1 MNQHGS
7 CELKCGDDWEMKRY
21 NTGGLLGIDGVIGLG
36 HEVCCCAPK
45 LVLPTL
51 PTLPSITLPSLELPS
66 IPSIALPSIPS
77 LPAVELPSVP
87 LGPSFDDTE
96 FDPSDHSHAPK
107 CVYLFADL
115 LKSNIDKTFQETS
128 R

>member
-1 MNQHGS
+1 MIINCFLLSLASTVSG
-7 CELKCGDDWEMKRY
+7 GG
-21 NTGGLLGIDGVIGLG
+21 NTFVP
-36 HEVCCCAPK
+36 APTI
-45 LVLPTL
+45 PDE
-51 PTLPSITLPSLELPS
+51 PFIPSLPSFELPS
-66 IPSIALPSIPS
+66 IPSIALPSSPS